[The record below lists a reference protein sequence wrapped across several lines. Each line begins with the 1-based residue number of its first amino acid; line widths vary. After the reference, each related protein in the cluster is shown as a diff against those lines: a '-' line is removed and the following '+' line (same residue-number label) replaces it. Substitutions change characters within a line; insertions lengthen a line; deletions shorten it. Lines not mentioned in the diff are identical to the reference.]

1 MRILIPTDGS
11 AYAENAAKVAAKIAM
26 KHEYQLIV
34 LHVVPDKGVS
44 RKTWR
49 KQGAENALQAIKD
62 TLVRMGCQEE
72 FIETVIMDGSAPEK
86 IVEVAKER
94 NVDRIV
100 MGTQGKSGIK
110 KFVGTVTEKVLQLSD
125 VLVLVVPPNYSA
137 STEP

>member
-1 MRILIPTDGS
+1 MKILIPTDGS

-26 KHEYQLIV
+26 KHDYQLII
-34 LHVVPDKGVS
+34 LHVVPDKGIT

-49 KQGAENALQAIKD
+49 SEGAENALQAIKD
-62 TLVRMGCQEE
+62 TLMKMGCQEE
-72 FIETVIMDGSAPEK
+72 LIETIILDGSAPEK

-125 VLVLVVPPNYSA
+125 VLVLVVPPNYNGA
-137 STEP
+137 ADA

>member
-1 MRILIPTDGS
+1 MKILIPTDGS

-26 KHEYQLIV
+26 KHDYQLII
-34 LHVVPDKGVS
+34 LHVVPDKGIT

-49 KQGAENALQAIKD
+49 SEGAENALQAIKD
-62 TLVRMGCQEE
+62 TLMKMGCQEE
-72 FIETVIMDGSAPEK
+72 LIETIILDGSAPEK

-110 KFVGTVTEKVLQLSD
+110 KFLGTVTEKVLQLSD
-125 VLVLVVPPNYSA
+125 VLVLVVPPNYNGA
-137 STEP
+137 ADA